1 MREQHPTR
9 ANPESEQVVDQTLGV
24 SLDVRFHGS
33 YTRGLGSPSRA
44 DSRQIVRKLHV
55 SPHLRDVH
63 IDLPLR

>member
-9 ANPESEQVVDQTLGV
+9 ANPESEQVVDQMLDV

-33 YTRGLGSPSRA
+33 YTLALGSPSRA
-44 DSRQIVRKLHV
+44 DSRQIVRKIHK
-55 SPHLRDVH
+55 SPHLRDMH